1 MVRKI
6 IFCLILLNY
15 SLNMIVFPFKTAY
28 VNKNGNIDQ
37 NNEEYNATHFMNDYF
52 ERLIYTEIKLGEPPQ
67 DIKVILTDQDCGFKI
82 GQARKCI
89 YENDYLSYYNISISN
104 SFNYTDLYTYIL
116 MEFDEGCS
124 AQDSI
129 YLYNDINLKNYTKFN
144 KMDFYLGSDTSDL
157 LCGVIGFKMDSYDNY
172 CPKLSAIRRLKE
184 NKITDNYNWIIKYN
198 SSDEGLLIIGTTMNK
213 IISNF
218 DPNKLFTIY
227 TKYLGGNYPWSFDI
241 DEIICGENTSLTASE
256 MWAEINND
264 FSFLQGNRYYEQ
276 YISENFF
283 NDLIKENK
291 CRKILWNN
299 NNYNNYYIFEC
310 DKKEFGIEQINNF
323 PSLTFINKN
332 LGTEIK
338 FNKNEL
344 FTETKYKYF
353 FNIIFSYYGSRYW
366 IFGKLFL
373 KKYPTMINL
382 DENLIHIY
390 NNVNEEEEKDEYEEE
405 KEEEREE
412 EGEEEEGEEEEGN
425 RDNEED
431 SEKDKKKDDKIIGL
445 SKTNFI
451 LLIAGIIVFIFIIGV
466 LCYFLIK
473 RYNRQ
478 KANELNFDYISK
490 KENNDIS
497 LPSL

>member
-37 NNEEYNATHFMNDYF
+37 NNKEYNATHFMNDYF
-52 ERLIYTEIKLGEPPQ
+52 ERLIYTEIKLGEPSQ

-82 GQARKCI
+82 GQAKKCI
-89 YENDYLSYYNISISN
+89 YENDYLSYYNKSISN

-129 YLYNDINLKNYTKFN
+129 YLYNDINLKNFTKFN

-264 FSFLQGNRYYEQ
+264 FSFLQGNRNYEQ
-276 YISENFF
+276 YISKIFFDDFINQNICKKSMWNKNNF
-283 NDLIKENK
+283 NS
-291 CRKILWNN
+291 
-299 NNYNNYYIFEC
+299 YYIFEC
-310 DKKEFGIEQINNF
+310 DKKGFGIEQINKF

-338 FNKNEL
+338 FKNIEL
-344 FTETKYKYF
+344 FTKTKYKYF
-353 FNIIFSYYGSRYW
+353 FNIIFSYYPTSFW
-366 IFGKLFL
+366 VLGKIFL

-382 DENLIHIY
+382 DENLIQIY
-390 NNVNEEEEKDEYEEE
+390 NNVNGEEEKDDYEEE
-405 KEEEREE
+405 
-412 EGEEEEGEEEEGN
+412 EEEEGEEEETI
-425 RDNEED
+425 DNDED
-431 SEKDKKKDDKIIGL
+431 SEKDNKSRKKEDKIIGL

-451 LLIAGIIVFIFIIGV
+451 LLISGIIVFIFIIGFI
-466 LCYFLIK
+466 CYLLIK
-473 RYNRQ
+473 RYDRQ
-478 KANELNFDYISK
+478 KTDELNYDYLSK
-490 KENNDIS
+490 KENNDIN